1 MSHNG
6 TASATDTGKTAEPDH
21 SVASGWLPA
30 KILGEWPSFDT
41 RQLIIKRRKS
51 LYEAMQGLEAAGARA
66 SGQSDWMEKV
76 TDALSVLSSA
86 LDRHVEEIEA
96 EDGLFAEVLDR
107 APRMRA
113 MVDTLRDDHDDLR
126 ASCRS
131 ALETARSNPDIKP
144 RVMRRKIMAILGR
157 LSMHRQDG
165 AELLFDTHNVD
176 LAAGD

>member
-6 TASATDTGKTAEPDH
+6 TAPATETGETGEPDR

-30 KILGEWPSFDT
+30 KILGEWPSFDA

-51 LYEAMQGLEAAGARA
+51 LYEVMQSLEAAAARA
-66 SGQSDWMEKV
+66 SGQPDWMEKV
-76 TDALSVLSSA
+76 TESLTALSVA

-107 APRMRA
+107 APRMRP
-113 MVDTLRDDHDDLR
+113 MVDTLRDDHADLR
-126 ASCRS
+126 AACRS
-131 ALETARSNPDIKP
+131 AMETATSNPDIKP